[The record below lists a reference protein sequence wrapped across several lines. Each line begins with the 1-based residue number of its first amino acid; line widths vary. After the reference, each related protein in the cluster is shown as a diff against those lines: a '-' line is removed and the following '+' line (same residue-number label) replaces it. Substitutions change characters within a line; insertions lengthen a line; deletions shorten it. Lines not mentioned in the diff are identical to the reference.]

1 MGNVFTF
8 GLTIRALSAPRNPSN
23 GLSGWRAD
31 RRDLQRI
38 SRADSIRSR
47 IGNAHDAFL
56 CLGTAGRCVH
66 ATLRPCLFRGVRV
79 WMARRDLARRR
90 RGARV
95 GIRSAMAMELAARE
109 RLGGCR
115 SRRGCR
121 PRGAVR
127 EANVI
132 DAANTWR
139 GPAISHVVKA
149 GECVVDLNVLGKGSP
164 IDDSLRPAGIADRER
179 DDFCSRRSPVRKR
192 EHDRLVRR
200 YVGAVPDDATLVDIH
215 GSRQSRRHCRG
226 RLQQQSATS
235 CQHEPG
241 DARPI
246 NPTSSH
252 GVTRIEYAAGC
263 AGGSLRTDDPLGC
276 CRTPEFYHIIANRC
290 PG

>member
-1 MGNVFTF
+1 M
-8 GLTIRALSAPRNPSN
+8 IRSDR
-23 GLSGWRAD
+23 RAD
-31 RRDLQRI
+31 RRE
-38 SRADSIRSR
+38 
-47 IGNAHDAFL
+47 G
-56 CLGTAGRCVH
+56 
-66 ATLRPCLFRGVRV
+66 
-79 WMARRDLARRR
+79 
-90 RGARV
+90 
-95 GIRSAMAMELAARE
+95 
-109 RLGGCR
+109 LGGCR
-115 SRRGCR
+115 SRRRCR

-127 EANVI
+127 EADVI

-139 GPAISHVVKA
+139 RPAISHVVKA

-246 NPTSSH
+246 TPTSSH